1 MAATP
6 LDDLRTLLGSAP
18 AGLAGL
24 SPDDQQKLL
33 DTLLR
38 TRVAQHADHAAA
50 LDKALAHIPAL
61 LRGPVR
67 RIIYG

>member
-6 LDDLRTLLGSAP
+6 LDDLRALLGTAP

-24 SPDDQQKLL
+24 SNDDQQKLL
-33 DTLLR
+33 DTLRLA
-38 TRVAQHADHAAA
+38 RVAQHADHAAA
-50 LDKALAHIPAL
+50 FEKALAHIPAV

>member
-1 MAATP
+1 MAASP
-6 LDDLRTLLGSAP
+6 LDDLRTLLGTAP

-24 SPDDQQKLL
+24 NKDDQQQLI
-33 DTLLR
+33 DTLR
-38 TRVAQHADHAAA
+38 RARVAQHADHAAA
-50 LDKALAHIPAL
+50 FDKALAHIPAL

>member
-6 LDDLRTLLGSAP
+6 LDDLRSLLGSAP

-24 SPDDQQKLL
+24 NPDDQQQLI
-33 DTLLR
+33 DTLR
-38 TRVAQHADHAAA
+38 RARVAQHADHAAA
-50 LDKALAHIPAL
+50 FEKALAHIPAL

>member
-6 LDDLRTLLGSAP
+6 LDDLQALLGTAP

-24 SPDDQQKLL
+24 PAADQQKLI
-33 DTLLR
+33 DTLR
-38 TRVAQHADHAAA
+38 RARVAQHADHANA